1 MPSDPERPIVLVSVP
16 NEIEAAA
23 ILGALGDVGIEGHA
37 VGGYTAGF
45 RAEAPG
51 MVQIVVKQA
60 DFERARETL
69 EALRNP

>member
-1 MPSDPERPIVLVSVP
+1 MTTDPERPIVLVSVP

-37 VGGYTAGF
+37 LGGYTAGF

-51 MVQIVVKQA
+51 LVQIVVRQA
-60 DFERARETL
+60 DLERAKATL
-69 EALRNP
+69 DSLRNQ